1 MKMSQSPGQEFF
13 RSLNSIANLVYRVIP
28 GILKPI
34 FMDTEAATSETVN
47 KWDGIKQSLGP
58 GLLMAAAAIGV
69 SHLVQS
75 TRAGATY
82 GFALV
87 WAVVL
92 ANIFKYPFLEYGP
105 RYAIATGE
113 SMIEGYKRLGN
124 WAIGIFVIFTIGTM
138 FAVQAA
144 VTVVTASLAA
154 ELTGIALS
162 PLLWSA
168 IILGI
173 CILLLLSG
181 QYSALDGA
189 IKLIMVVLAVS
200 TVVAVGAALIQGEQ
214 QTMPA
219 NLTPSIWNVAG
230 VSFLIALMGWMP
242 IPIDAAA
249 WHSLWSLERVKQTKY
264 TPKLRECL
272 IDFNIGYI
280 GAAVLALGFLALG
293 ALVMF
298 GSSEEYATSG
308 TVFSSQLISLYTTSL
323 GQWAYPVII
332 ICAFT
337 TMFST
342 TLTVTDA
349 YPRVSRRMLEVLIPK
364 RFTEK
369 DNIQLYRGL
378 LVIIS
383 LLSLGVLYFLGD
395 RFTLMVDLATTLSFL
410 TAPVLA
416 YINYKLVTADHMP
429 DHCMPKPWLKW
440 LSWSGMAFLAGFAL
454 LYIYWQLQFG

>member
-1 MKMSQSPGQEFF
+1 MDQQKD
-13 RSLNSIANLVYRVIP
+13 
-28 GILKPI
+28 I
-34 FMDTEAATSETVN
+34 FEDQKSDRWE
-47 KWDGIKQSLGP
+47 GIKQSLGP

-82 GFALV
+82 GWALV

-92 ANIFKYPFLEYGP
+92 ANFFKYPFLEYGP

-113 SMIEGYKRLGN
+113 SMIEGYNRLGK

-144 VTVVTASLAA
+144 VTIVTASLAA
-154 ELTGIALS
+154 KMTGIALS
-162 PLLWSA
+162 PLAWSA
-168 IILGI
+168 ILLGI
-173 CILLLLSG
+173 CILLLISG

-200 TVVAVGAALIQGEQ
+200 TVVAVIAAIAQSGPQ
-214 QTMPA
+214 QA
-219 NLTPSIWNVAG
+219 GLDYYPSIWNVAG

-249 WHSLWSLERVKQTKY
+249 WHSLWTLERVKQTKY
-264 TPKLRECL
+264 TPKLKESL
-272 IDFNIGYI
+272 LDFNIGYI

-293 ALVMF
+293 ALVMY
-298 GSSEEYATSG
+298 GSGAEYASSG
-308 TVFSSQLISLYTTSL
+308 TAFARQLISLYTGSL
-323 GQWAYPVII
+323 GAWAYPVII

-349 YPRVSRRMLEVLIPK
+349 YPRVSRRMLEVLLPET
-364 RFTEK
+364 FNDA
-369 DNIQLYRGL
+369 DNIRIYRIL
-378 LVIIS
+378 LVLIS

-395 RFTLMVDLATTLSFL
+395 SFKLMVDLATTLSFL

-416 YINYKLVTADHMP
+416 YLNYRLVTADHVP
-429 DHCMPKPWLKW
+429 DDCRPNSWLKW
-440 LSWSGMAFLAGFAL
+440 LSWGGMIFLTGFAL
-454 LYIYWQLQFG
+454 LYLFWIIR

>member
-1 MKMSQSPGQEFF
+1 MSG
-13 RSLNSIANLVYRVIP
+13 N
-28 GILKPI
+28 
-34 FMDTEAATSETVN
+34 SETEYN
-47 KWDGIKQSLGP
+47 RWEGIKQSLGP

-75 TRAGATY
+75 TRAGATF
-82 GFALV
+82 GFALI

-92 ANIFKYPFLEYGP
+92 ANFFKYPFLEFGP

-113 SMIEGYKRLGN
+113 SMIDGYKRLGN
-124 WAIGIFVIFTIGTM
+124 WAIGIFAVFTVGTM

-144 VTVVTASLAA
+144 VTIVSASLAA

-162 PLLWSA
+162 PLIWSA

-200 TVVAVGAALIQGEQ
+200 TIIAVGAALLQGEQ
-214 QTMPA
+214 QTLPA
-219 NLTPSIWNVAG
+219 NLTPSIWNVGGIA
-230 VSFLIALMGWMP
+230 FLIALMGWMP

-249 WHSLWSLERVKQTKY
+249 WHSLWSLERIKQTTYK
-264 TPKLRECL
+264 PKLRESL

-280 GAAVLALGFLALG
+280 GAAVLAVGFLLMG
-293 ALVMF
+293 ALVMY
-298 GSSEEYATSG
+298 GSTEEFASSG
-308 TVFSSQLISLYTTSL
+308 TVFAKQLISLYTASL
-323 GQWAYPVII
+323 GSWAYPII
-332 ICAFT
+332 IVCAFS

-349 YPRVSRRMLEVLIPK
+349 YPRVTRRMLEVLASK
-364 RFTEK
+364 RFSRK
-369 DNIQLYRGL
+369 DDISLYRWL

-395 RFTLMVDLATTLSFL
+395 QFTLMIDLATTLSFL

-416 YINYKLVTADHMP
+416 YINYRLVTADHVP
-429 DHCMPKPWLKW
+429 DDCQPKPWLRW
-440 LSWSGMAFLAGFAL
+440 LSWSGMVFLTGFAL